1 MCFGG
6 DSKPKEPSYPL
17 PNGSQSPV
25 YNNWPAGQAPP
36 QTALAAETA
45 NPSAEGRSASMGR
58 TLGAGQP
65 AGQALGYNEGYR

>member
-25 YNNWPAGQAPP
+25 YANWPAGQSPP
-36 QTALAAETA
+36 QTALAAETES
-45 NPSAEGRSASMGR
+45 PTTGRSTKPSMG
-58 TLGAGQP
+58 TELGAGQ
-65 AGQALGYNEGYR
+65 AIGYNEGYR